1 MNLFLFNVLRSLE
14 CSVVNFFSKYIMFL
28 TSKALLDFNIN
39 LLLFM
44 NSICFSLKL
53 SMLTYITINY
63 LIFLAHLFHF
73 YIELLVNSFHNIHIL
88 SFLFRAH
95 FFESFAFFHRCC
107 LLNSYMILFSEQQ
120 TLASYSP
127 PPIHPSLIQWP
138 FYFSISK
145 IVYLIRNL
153 KYQIIFQHLLQCLR
167 KYLLIYLDY
176 KVVCIHVTQFCF
188 FFIFNF
194 T

>member
-107 LLNSYMILFSEQQ
+107 LLNSYMILLSEQQ

-127 PPIHPSLIQWP
+127 PPPNPSFINTMTFLF
-138 FYFSISK
+138 FYFENSLS
-145 IVYLIRNL
+145 YS
-153 KYQIIFQHLLQCLR
+153 
-167 KYLLIYLDY
+167 
-176 KVVCIHVTQFCF
+176 
-188 FFIFNF
+188 
-194 T
+194 

>member
-1 MNLFLFNVLRSLE
+1 MFRNVLPIWIMFIFVFFCKIIKVNHFLDFQMTLLHLISCSQIMNLFLFNVLSSLE

-107 LLNSYMILFSEQQ
+107 LLNSYMILLSEQQ

-127 PPIHPSLIQWP
+127 TPPQ
-138 FYFSISK
+138 SI
-145 IVYLIRNL
+145 L
-153 KYQIIFQHLLQCLR
+153 H
-167 KYLLIYLDY
+167 
-176 KVVCIHVTQFCF
+176 
-188 FFIFNF
+188 
-194 T
+194 

>member
-1 MNLFLFNVLRSLE
+1 MFRNVLPIWIMFIFVFFCKIIKVNHFLDFQMTLLHLISCSQIMNLFLFNVLRSLE

-63 LIFLAHLFHF
+63 LIFLAQLFHF

-107 LLNSYMILFSEQQ
+107 LLNSYMILLSEQQ

-127 PPIHPSLIQWP
+127 PPNPSFINTMTFLF
-138 FYFSISK
+138 FYFENSLS
-145 IVYLIRNL
+145 YS
-153 KYQIIFQHLLQCLR
+153 
-167 KYLLIYLDY
+167 
-176 KVVCIHVTQFCF
+176 
-188 FFIFNF
+188 
-194 T
+194 